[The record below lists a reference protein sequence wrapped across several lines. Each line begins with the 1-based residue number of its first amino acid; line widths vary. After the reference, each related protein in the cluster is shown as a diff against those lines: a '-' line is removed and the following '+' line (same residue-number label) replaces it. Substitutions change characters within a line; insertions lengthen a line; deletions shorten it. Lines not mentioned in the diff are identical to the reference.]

1 MAPVNKGSDKRKHK
15 SLSISE
21 KVELLK
27 KLDEVVNV
35 GYMEIISWQRERK
48 RERMVNVGYTRKII
62 TVSLNLNLFDNFT

>member
-27 KLDEVVNV
+27 KLDKVVKHGNHKLAAK
-35 GYMEIISWQRERK
+35 ERERE
-48 RERMVNVGYTRKII
+48 RERIRLT
-62 TVSLNLNLFDNFT
+62 

>member
-27 KLDEVVNV
+27 KLDKVVNV
-35 GYMEIISWQRERK
+35 GYARK
-48 RERMVNVGYTRKII
+48 
-62 TVSLNLNLFDNFT
+62 S